1 MHFNNCQAIYW
12 WRLSKMAIMA
22 RQLRQLIREE
32 LTKTDK
38 AEIKRMINK
47 EIESNLKK
55 ELPKALEDE
64 LKSKATKDEI
74 AEITKKVMKKL
85 YKDLS
90 FHHPYIIDRIKV

>member
-1 MHFNNCQAIYW
+1 
-12 WRLSKMAIMA
+12 LLETDKMDFTS

-32 LTKTDK
+32 LTKSDK
-38 AEIKRMINK
+38 ADIKKMISK
-47 EIESNLKK
+47 EIESTLKK
-55 ELPKALEDE
+55 SIEKE